1 MKTAQSFF
9 LFSSYYIIGD
19 KMKVYSH
26 RGESKYA
33 PENTMSA
40 YYLAYLVGSDGI
52 ETDLRKTKDDV
63 LVLIHDKSVD
73 RTSNY
78 SGKVADYT
86 FEELLNMDFGD
97 EYYKGEKIVRLTE
110 FLKNFSERNVNVYIE
125 LKETGYEKLIVDTL
139 KQYNLK
145 NVVLISF
152 KYNLLKKIREM
163 DNSIKL
169 GWLIYD
175 VNDSIIKDCK
185 NIKLNHVLCTAI
197 CLSKDEVTKLKN
209 NNFIVS
215 AWGVLGKSE
224 IKRLKNIGV
233 DRIIYDSGYDV
244 KKFLKK
250 ERKNV

>member
-1 MKTAQSFF
+1 
-9 LFSSYYIIGD
+9 
-19 KMKVYSH
+19 MKVYSH

-78 SGKVADYT
+78 SGKVSDYT
-86 FEELLNMDFGD
+86 FDELLNMDFGD
-97 EYYKGEKIVRLTE
+97 EYYKGEKIVKLTE
-110 FLKNFSERNVNVYIE
+110 FLKNFSERNVNIYIE

-139 KQYNLK
+139 KQYSLK

-169 GWLIYD
+169 GWLPLTEPRT
-175 VNDSIIKDCK
+175 V
-185 NIKLNHVLCTAI
+185 LNSEHPYRLCSVSSEVALRQNEFIFLTGMRLTTYSATHMSGAVTMCSHGLTI
-197 CLSKDEVTKLKN
+197 FSPLIPPTCLTGWKHL
-209 NNFIVS
+209 S
-215 AWGVLGKSE
+215 AATV
-224 IKRLKNIGV
+224 
-233 DRIIYDSGYDV
+233 
-244 KKFLKK
+244 
-250 ERKNV
+250 

>member
-1 MKTAQSFF
+1 M
-9 LFSSYYIIGD
+9 
-19 KMKVYSH
+19 
-26 RGESKYA
+26 
-33 PENTMSA
+33 PEKFTP
-40 YYLAYLVGSDGI
+40 
-52 ETDLRKTKDDV
+52 R
-63 LVLIHDKSVD
+63 
-73 RTSNY
+73 
-78 SGKVADYT
+78 
-86 FEELLNMDFGD
+86 DF
-97 EYYKGEKIVRLTE
+97 
-110 FLKNFSERNVNVYIE
+110 
-125 LKETGYEKLIVDTL
+125 
-139 KQYNLK
+139 
-145 NVVLISF
+145 
-152 KYNLLKKIREM
+152 NLLKKIREM